1 VAATGDNGTAG
12 ETGDVDLYD
21 AANPPFAGLPEPLT
35 SRSAREEA
43 APPPEE
49 RWSGPGPARIAAV
62 VLVLLFALLMVRRR
76 RRARR
81 DGAR

>member
-1 VAATGDNGTAG
+1 MAATGDNATAG
-12 ETGDVDLYD
+12 ETGGEDLYD

-35 SRSAREEA
+35 SRSTREAA

-49 RWSGPGPARIAAV
+49 RRSGPGPARTAAV
-62 VLVLLFALLMVRRR
+62 VLALLSALLMVRRR